1 MIVVKKLIEIPNYF
15 LLRNQ
20 HFCHHK
26 LRTHSS
32 VYIAV
37 VEYHLA
43 NLETV

>member
-1 MIVVKKLIEIPNYF
+1 MIEVKKLIEISNYF

-26 LRTHSS
+26 LRIHSS
-32 VYIAV
+32 LYIAV
-37 VEYHLA
+37 VEYHLV